1 MFDIYA
7 AVTDRIIAA
16 LESGIIPWRQPWVG
30 GRRLA
35 IKHADSKPYCMLN
48 QLLLDRPGEY
58 ITLCSTSACA
68 KASSHS

>member
-7 AVTDRIIAA
+7 AVTDR
-16 LESGIIPWRQPWVG
+16 
-30 GRRLA
+30 LA
-35 IKHADSKPYCMLN
+35 SKHADSKPYCMLN